1 MCRVGMTLLSL
12 QLWGKDLSSVC
23 CCILGAGLL
32 SQLLGFLL
40 LFLLYRADCR
50 RYPKGHGEKGDTAA
64 LLHIGLPIAGSTYLR
79 SGLLTVKNL
88 LAPAG
93 LVAYGLSRSE
103 AVSIFGGIHGV
114 VLPFVLFFGV
124 LLTAASDLLMPELAK
139 AMAAAKDPSRNK
151 QVLRLVERMFKL
163 SLLFSFGVAAGLFA
177 LADPVSR
184 LVDSEIDLHF
194 YLMLFAPLVPV
205 MYFDTAVDSM
215 LKGLDQQL
223 YSMGYNI
230 LDAGISLVL
239 VLFLV
244 PHTGVAGYLFVIFQS
259 EVLNAA
265 LSLNRLLKVT
275 GVRFRPWILLGKPI
289 LAATGAGLLAFFC
302 QSSLTPFLAD
312 WLTVGVSVGV
322 LLLGYY
328 LFCRLLGCITTRD
341 QKLFRQA
348 LQG

>member
-1 MCRVGMTLLSL
+1 M
-12 QLWGKDLSSVC
+12 
-23 CCILGAGLL
+23 
-32 SQLLGFLL
+32 GF
-40 LFLLYRADCR
+40 
-50 RYPKGHGEKGDTAA
+50 P
-64 LLHIGLPIAGSTYLR
+64 
-79 SGLLTVKNL
+79 
-88 LAPAG
+88 
-93 LVAYGLSRSE
+93 RSE

>member
-1 MCRVGMTLLSL
+1 
-12 QLWGKDLSSVC
+12 
-23 CCILGAGLL
+23 
-32 SQLLGFLL
+32 
-40 LFLLYRADCR
+40 
-50 RYPKGHGEKGDTAA
+50 
-64 LLHIGLPIAGSTYLR
+64 
-79 SGLLTVKNL
+79 
-88 LAPAG
+88 
-93 LVAYGLSRSE
+93 
-103 AVSIFGGIHGV
+103 
-114 VLPFVLFFGV
+114 
-124 LLTAASDLLMPELAK
+124 
-139 AMAAAKDPSRNK
+139 
-151 QVLRLVERMFKL
+151 MFKL

-177 LADPVSR
+177 LAEPLSR

-230 LDAGISLVL
+230 LDAGISLFL

-275 GVRFRPWILLGKPI
+275 KVRFRPWVLLGKPV
-289 LAATGAGLLAFFC
+289 LAAAGAGTLAYFC
-302 QSSLTPFLAD
+302 QSSLSVLLPD
-312 WLTVGVSVGV
+312 WLTVAVSAGV

-328 LFCRLLGCITTRD
+328 LLCRLLGCVTAKEE
-341 QKLFRQA
+341 KLFRQA